1 MYFWNVNKLVEDLRL
16 NKVSEVDFKN
26 YYIASTIIIFF
37 GYLALT
43 LTPESSASEAWASF
57 ILQVG
62 LLMSWMNA
70 IFKVNGGEKGRD
82 FLKRIIA
89 LYLPITFQSFA
100 LFVVIGVVLNAIL
113 PFFSSNLDEA
123 AFQQFNIIKDLIFE
137 VILSTYIYWRIYK
150 AVKQINHPK

>member
-37 GYLALT
+37 SYLALT

-89 LYLPITFQSFA
+89 LYLPITLQSFA
-100 LFVVIGVVLNAIL
+100 LFIVIGVVLNVIL

-123 AFQQFNIIKDLIFE
+123 AFKQFNIIKDLIFE

>member
-1 MYFWNVNKLVEDLRL
+1 MVEDLRL
-16 NKVSEVDFKN
+16 NKVSEVDLKN
-26 YYIASTIIIFF
+26 YYIASAIIIFF

-70 IFKVNGGEKGRD
+70 IFKVNGSEKGRD

-89 LYLPITFQSFA
+89 LYLPITLQSFA

-123 AFQQFNIIKDLIFE
+123 AFKQFNIIKDLIFE

>member
-37 GYLALT
+37 SYLALT

-89 LYLPITFQSFA
+89 LYLPITLQSFA

-123 AFQQFNIIKDLIFE
+123 AFKQFNIIKDLIFE